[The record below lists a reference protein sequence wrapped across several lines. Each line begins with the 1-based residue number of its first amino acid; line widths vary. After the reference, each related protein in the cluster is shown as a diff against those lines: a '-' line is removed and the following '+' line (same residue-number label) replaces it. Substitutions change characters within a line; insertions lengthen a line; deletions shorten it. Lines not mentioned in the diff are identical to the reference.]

1 VRIGVLGGSFD
12 PIHNAHLIIARLAI
26 EQLRLDEVRFVVAA
40 GQPFKQ
46 GRHDA
51 SAPDR
56 LRMVELALDGV
67 AGFAADGRELRRP
80 PPSFTVDTLREVHA
94 ESPTAELVLI
104 MGRDVLRDLGS
115 WHDAGGVRALAAIA
129 VCDRPDRASAGGDSP
144 GRAADMEIQVP
155 AMDLSSTAIR
165 ARAAAGLP
173 LDGWVPRAVAD
184 YIVASRLYRSRSA

>member
-12 PIHNAHLIIARLAI
+12 PIHNAHLVIARLAI
-26 EQLRLDEVRFVVAA
+26 EQLGLDDVRFTVAA
-40 GQPFKQ
+40 GQPFKN
-46 GRHDA
+46 GRHE
-51 SAPDR
+51 APAPQR

-67 AGFAADGRELRRP
+67 TNCQADGRELRRP
-80 PPSFTVDTLREVHA
+80 APSYTVDTLREMHA
-94 ESPTAELVLI
+94 EYPAAELVLI
-104 MGRDVLRDLGS
+104 MGRDVFRGFGAWRDP
-115 WHDAGGVRALAAIA
+115 DGVRALASIA
-129 VCDRPDRASAGGDSP
+129 VCDRPGRESAGLGSS
-144 GRAADMEIQVP
+144 GRAADREIQVP

>member
-1 VRIGVLGGSFD
+1 MLGGSFD

-26 EQLRLDEVRFVVAA
+26 EQLRLDEVRFTVAA

-46 GRHDA
+46 GRHEA
-51 SAPDR
+51 SAPKR

-67 AGFAADGRELRRP
+67 ASCQADGRELRRP
-80 PPSFTVDTLREVHA
+80 APSYTIDTLRELHA
-94 ESPTAELVLI
+94 EHPAGELVLI
-104 MGRDVLRDLGS
+104 MGGDVFRGFDGWRDPD
-115 WHDAGGVRALAAIA
+115 GVRALAAIA
-129 VCDRPDRASAGGDSP
+129 VCDRGGRESADAGSSRHAPDV
-144 GRAADMEIQVP
+144 EIRVP